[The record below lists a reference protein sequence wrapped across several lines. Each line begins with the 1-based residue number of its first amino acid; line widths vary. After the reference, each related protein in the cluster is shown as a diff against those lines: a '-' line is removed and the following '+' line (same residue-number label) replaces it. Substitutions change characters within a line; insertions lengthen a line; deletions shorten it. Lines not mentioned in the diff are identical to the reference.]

1 MPMSRSTSHEGC
13 IIRST
18 LEKVCP
24 IHASDESWE
33 AVFASRATNETARA
47 HLIRFWTHPGR
58 TPAGFVIAALNHDRL
73 SARQTVLNR
82 AVTLPLLS
90 SSDVAS
96 RNGHVRLFVEQVAFV
111 EVSRRMVSLAEPWNQ
126 QGVAALMATLSRFSM
141 GNATYFQSAPAQRD
155 ITARKVPQAS

>member
-1 MPMSRSTSHEGC
+1 M
-13 IIRST
+13 
-18 LEKVCP
+18 
-24 IHASDESWE
+24 
-33 AVFASRATNETARA
+33 
-47 HLIRFWTHPGR
+47 
-58 TPAGFVIAALNHDRL
+58 
-73 SARQTVLNR
+73 LNR

-126 QGVAALMATLSRFSM
+126 QGVADLMATLSRFSM

-155 ITARKVPQAS
+155 ITRKVPQAS